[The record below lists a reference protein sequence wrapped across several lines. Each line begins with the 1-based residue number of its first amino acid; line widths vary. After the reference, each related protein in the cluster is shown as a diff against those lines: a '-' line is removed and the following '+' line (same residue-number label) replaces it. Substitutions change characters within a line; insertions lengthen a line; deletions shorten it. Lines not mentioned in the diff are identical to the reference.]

1 MPLFENVAVTA
12 LVGRWHFLFMKKN
25 TYYFTHDY
33 NAHNDTKILYLRQ
46 DLGMEGYGI
55 YWYLIESLA
64 DSGGILPLKILPVLA
79 RQMDCTLVKV
89 EGIIRNYELFEIN
102 ENQFFSQRLLNHLD
116 VRKALSDAGKQGAN
130 NRWNNGVANGVAID
144 HPNAKERKG
153 KESKVDEEEKPPTT
167 TTNSLDVSKNTIRY
181 YYVNFMTTENSQKD
195 ALCMANRKSKKEVE
209 IACIGFVLHLLSE
222 GLKMDDYKPDF
233 PSHFKSWFVKYGADN
248 LMKIDKDQVNA
259 QFKKLN
265 LYQDAD

>member
-1 MPLFENVAVTA
+1 MSTKVA
-12 LVGRWHFLFMKKN
+12 FLIMKKN

-102 ENQFFSQRLLNHLD
+102 ENQFFSQRLLSHLD
-116 VRKALSDAGKQGAN
+116 VRKALSEAGKQGAN

-153 KESKVDEEEKPPTT
+153 KEIKGKEKKVKNTEFIPPSLSEAKAYFKESGYTEASAERFFNYYNISNWVDSKGNKVKNWKSKAIAIWFKDENKQVEIPEG
-167 TTNSLDVSKNTIRY
+167 DRMCEFVSKG
-181 YYVNFMTTENSQKD
+181 NFYNKPVQMKYSIY
-195 ALCMANRKSKKEVE
+195 LFHKSNDQ
-209 IACIGFVLHLLSE
+209 FE
-222 GLKMDDYKPDF
+222 GDTKLIKM
-233 PSHFKSWFVKYGADN
+233 
-248 LMKIDKDQVNA
+248 L
-259 QFKKLN
+259 
-265 LYQDAD
+265 